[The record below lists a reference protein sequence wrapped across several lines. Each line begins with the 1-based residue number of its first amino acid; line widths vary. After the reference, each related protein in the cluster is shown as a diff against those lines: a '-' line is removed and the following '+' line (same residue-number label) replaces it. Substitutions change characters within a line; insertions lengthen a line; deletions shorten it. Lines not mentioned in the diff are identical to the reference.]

1 MIDNNNSSKNEFDFE
16 EDNVKGKVVDQS
28 MIGSKSFP
36 INKKLFVVIA
46 VVVAFIAIKALRGKS
61 SVDEVADQPT
71 PSTLVQSTAG
81 PSSQKLIPIQPADT
95 KVAPKTLA
103 PSTSANNQTT
113 TQQSNNKDQA
123 TVSQNA
129 VANSSNDAQSSV
141 TNDDQ
146 NTLSILKSLIEKMDK
161 KSSNTALEAQS
172 SLDELKATQIGL
184 KKAIENQSEVIK
196 EQNTVIEQL
205 RTDLMA
211 KVKEAVN
218 NSADLSAKVMKL
230 QDVILKLG
238 AEFTESGD
246 EAQAIKPTTLY
257 IHAIIPG
264 RVWLRD
270 QNNRIFS
277 VVPGDDVQGYGKVLS
292 IDPRAGTVMTSSGQ
306 LLRQ

>member
-28 MIGSKSFP
+28 MIGSKSLP
-36 INKKLFVVIA
+36 MNKKLFVVIA
-46 VVVAFIAIKALRGKS
+46 VVLVFVAIKLFKGKNS
-61 SVDEVADQPT
+61 NDEQADQPT
-71 PSTLVQSTAG
+71 PATLVQSVAG
-81 PSSQKLIPIQPADT
+81 PSAQKLVPMQSPENKAVTKSLTPAVPDRAQNT
-95 KVAPKTLA
+95 
-103 PSTSANNQTT
+103 NQ
-113 TQQSNNKDQA
+113 QLNNKDLSGSKNASEDSSAISNPPA
-123 TVSQNA
+123 TNE
-129 VANSSNDAQSSV
+129 DQS
-141 TNDDQ
+141 
-146 NTLSILKSLIEKMDK
+146 TLSSLKALIEKMEK
-161 KSSNTALEAQS
+161 KNNTTAVEVQGS
-172 SLDELKATQIGL
+172 FDDLKSTQLGL
-184 KKAIENQSEVIK
+184 KKAIDNQAEVIK
-196 EQNTVIEQL
+196 EQNAVIDQL
-205 RTDLMA
+205 RNDLMA

-218 NSADLSAKVMKL
+218 NSADLANKVTKL

-246 EAQAIKPTTLY
+246 EAQVVKPTTLY

-277 VVPGDDVQGYGKVLS
+277 AVPGDDIQGYGKVLS